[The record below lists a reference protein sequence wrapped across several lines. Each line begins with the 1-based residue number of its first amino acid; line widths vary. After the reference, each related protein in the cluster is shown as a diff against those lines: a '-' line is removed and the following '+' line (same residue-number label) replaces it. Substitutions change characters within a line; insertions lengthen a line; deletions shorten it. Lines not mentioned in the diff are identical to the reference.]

1 MQEKSKYIYGIIR
14 YSKPKNFLYA
24 IINFIRWSK
33 KFGCLGIGRSRL
45 YQIRF
50 NDIVAVVSNSP
61 IKKTLKASREDMI
74 IHARVLEEIM
84 KKHTLLPARF
94 GIIAENTA
102 DVKWMLKQGYSDFVE
117 LLEKVEGKKEL
128 SVSVFFNKEDIYKD
142 LLEKYEKLRTLKEK
156 IAKLPREKAH
166 AQHITIG
173 KMIAACLDKE
183 KELHKKA
190 FLDFLVPLAVDVKN
204 NENYDELIIL
214 NSAFLITKEME
225 AQFNEKVEELD
236 KIYGGKLRFKLITA
250 PPFNFTNLKI
260 IKGKNVLAR

>member
-24 IINFIRWSK
+24 IINFIRWAK
-33 KFGCLGIGRSRL
+33 KFGCLGIERSRL

-84 KKHTLLPARF
+84 KKHTLLPVRF
-94 GIIAENTA
+94 GVIAENA
-102 DVKWMLKQGYSDFVE
+102 EGVKCVLRQGYSDFVE
-117 LLEKVEGKKEL
+117 LIDKVEGKKEL
-128 SVSVFFNKEDIYKD
+128 SVSVSFNKEDIYKD
-142 LLEKYEKLRTLKEK
+142 LLEKYENIRILKEK
-156 IAKLPREKAH
+156 IAKLPREKVH
-166 AQHITIG
+166 NQHIAIG

-183 KELHKKA
+183 KESHKKV
-190 FLDFLVPLAVDVKN
+190 FLDALTPLAVDVKN
-204 NENYDELIIL
+204 NGSYDDLMIL
-214 NSAFLITKEME
+214 NSAFFIAKEME
-225 AQFNEKVEELD
+225 DEFNQKVEELD

-250 PPFNFTNLKI
+250 PPFNFAHLKI
-260 IKGKNVLAR
+260 VMGKNVST